1 MRNGTGNISQ
11 HCMLRILRSRELRFY
26 YETIFVLD
34 VKQSVFSIIYWDSIV
49 QVRTSNVP
57 SRWLRF
63 NFFVFLYGISH
74 AAMFQKSFVDSLHTK
89 LVFVTASTGP
99 FTKQSQFIPKLLA
112 GMCIRLTGFWQF
124 ISKTVTMVINRK
136 KEKEVLN
143 SNQISTI
150 YRAYFDQFHITKAL
164 NV

>member
-1 MRNGTGNISQ
+1 M
-11 HCMLRILRSRELRFY
+11 
-26 YETIFVLD
+26 
-34 VKQSVFSIIYWDSIV
+34 
-49 QVRTSNVP
+49 P

-143 SNQISTI
+143 SNQISII
-150 YRAYFDQFHITKAL
+150 YRAYFDQFHVNKSFKCESFIKLLIYVARPRSERNIKAAFSL
-164 NV
+164 HHLWINCM